1 MTLGSINC
9 KFCASKLLLFVRI
22 SWYSYNLPSP
32 LILYSFCLSG
42 AHRII
47 FFSLLSV
54 TNHYYLV
61 AMYLEKRPHDLS
73 GSTQCLR
80 IPCFLCL
87 HPINYF
93 PHPIYCSKCLLV
105 FLPVK
110 LYLSG
115 MVCHWLPFKSFFL
128 SSLNNGAKL
137 YPKLALQTIS

>member
-1 MTLGSINC
+1 MALGSINC

-32 LILYSFCLSG
+32 LILYSFYLSG

-105 FLPVK
+105 LSPCETLPIWNG
-110 LYLSG
+110 LS
-115 MVCHWLPFKSFFL
+115 LAAFQIFL

>member
-32 LILYSFCLSG
+32 LILYSSYLSG

-47 FFSLLSV
+47 FSAFCLSP
-54 TNHYYLV
+54 TTITWWPCTW
-61 AMYLEKRPHDLS
+61 KRPHDLS

-80 IPCFLCL
+80 MPCFLCL

-105 FLPVK
+105 LSPCETLPIWNG
-110 LYLSG
+110 LS
-115 MVCHWLPFKSFFL
+115 LAAFPISL
-128 SSLNNGAKL
+128 SPLNNGAKL